1 MRRITAVTAVVV
13 TLAAGFIAGGAWSAH
28 RSGSAHA
35 SAHAASL
42 YTCPMHPDY
51 RSERPGNCPIC
62 GMPIV
67 AKHAGADSQ
76 DNYPKESATALK
88 LGWLCMDSMTM
99 ICSRTQFEASTTAI
113 SLGSNP
119 A

>member
-13 TLAAGFIAGGAWSAH
+13 TLAAGFIAGGAWPAH

-35 SAHAASL
+35 SAYAASL

-51 RSERPGNCPIC
+51 RSDRPGNCPIC

-67 AKHAGADSQ
+67 AKLAGGATGGD
-76 DNYPKESATALK
+76 ATAPHGAVQLSP
-88 LGWLCMDSMTM
+88 D
-99 ICSRTQFEASTTAI
+99 R
-113 SLGSNP
+113 
-119 A
+119 